1 MIGVLDWME
10 FQVLAAARGV
20 EAVYGFSED
29 SRSPGDSSGRMAAA
43 RYAVY
48 QMVRD
53 GILAEDRDGLKIL
66 QPFSRYM
73 DIICA
78 SPQLVVIDRGG
89 YGLPRQCIYHEPAAP
104 ARESEGSIAP
114 ACGAA
119 EPDALTHEGV
129 GPGAPACGVA
139 EPEAFPPEG
148 VGPIAPACGVAEP
161 DAFPH
166 EGADPVT
173 SACEDA
179 GQYTFVC
186 LEESQVDE
194 GKVCLSG
201 MDWDMLCRQM
211 EDLGQL
217 PPPRLKEGI
226 GAYDYEA
233 YWRGHM
239 PGAFWERLEAGCA
252 VETDALLEE
261 PLVHTI
267 FSLRDMRT
275 GELKERMLLLDSA
288 LEYCLLHQQPG
299 RGAEPVP
306 YSRKAVL
313 ERLKTWW
320 RDGT

>member
-129 GPGAPACGVA
+129 GP
-139 EPEAFPPEG
+139 
-148 VGPIAPACGVAEP
+148 
-161 DAFPH
+161 
-166 EGADPVT
+166 
-173 SACEDA
+173 SAGLWSCRA
-179 GQYTFVC
+179 G
-186 LEESQVDE
+186 
-194 GKVCLSG
+194 CLS
-201 MDWDMLCRQM
+201 
-211 EDLGQL
+211 
-217 PPPRLKEGI
+217 P
-226 GAYDYEA
+226 
-233 YWRGHM
+233 
-239 PGAFWERLEAGCA
+239 
-252 VETDALLEE
+252 
-261 PLVHTI
+261 
-267 FSLRDMRT
+267 
-275 GELKERMLLLDSA
+275 
-288 LEYCLLHQQPG
+288 
-299 RGAEPVP
+299 
-306 YSRKAVL
+306 
-313 ERLKTWW
+313 
-320 RDGT
+320 

>member
-1 MIGVLDWME
+1 
-10 FQVLAAARGV
+10 
-20 EAVYGFSED
+20 
-29 SRSPGDSSGRMAAA
+29 
-43 RYAVY
+43 
-48 QMVRD
+48 MVRD

-114 ACGAA
+114 AWGAA
-119 EPDALTHEGV
+119 EPDALTH
-129 GPGAPACGVA
+129 
-139 EPEAFPPEG
+139 EG